1 MNKGEIFPESKE
13 LFKEQ
18 PNLTVYLIRHGE
30 SGKDKT
36 NPKRG
41 LTDKGRGEVQETI
54 LKIAKQIVADELPE
68 FKDWKNKEAYATA
81 LQTAL
86 DKVKLFIRDSKTDRT
101 CEQDWVMNDTLI
113 ELGARPDQIDLPKS
127 AYEWKGEDIPTGA
140 GPGVEKRLKG
150 IKGIEKEPAFRKKL
164 GDQEYLKEL
173 GAKDEIV
180 AWALTPDDE
189 IPTTVETKTQMLKR
203 KNADMAKV
211 EEAAVWLAGRD
222 QSKRIVY
229 IANSHASMTSL
240 IAADEL
246 GIPLE
251 QVGEVANAEG
261 VRLDFYGKDKKKTA
275 QPIGNKI
282 EEINNIYNKEK

>member
-1 MNKGEIFPESKE
+1 MNEGKMFNESKE
-13 LFKEQ
+13 LLKEQ
-18 PNLTVYLIRHGE
+18 ANLTVYLIRHGE

-36 NPKRG
+36 DPKRG
-41 LTDKGRGEVQETI
+41 LTDKGRLEVKNTI
-54 LKIAKQIVADELPE
+54 TNIAKQIINDELPD
-68 FKDWKNKEAYATA
+68 FKDWDNKTAYARA
-81 LQTAL
+81 LEAAL
-86 DKVKLFIRDSKTDRT
+86 DKIKLFIRDSKTDRT

-127 AYEWKGEDIPTGA
+127 AYAWKGETVPAEA

-150 IKGIEKEPAFRKKL
+150 IQGIEKEPGFRKKL
-164 GDQEYLKEL
+164 GDPEYLQAL

-189 IPTTVETKTQMLKR
+189 IPTAVETKTQMLQR

-211 EEAAVWLAGRD
+211 ENVASWLSHKE
-222 QSKRIVY
+222 QTKRIVY

-246 GIPLE
+246 SIPLE
-251 QVGEVANAEG
+251 QVGEVDNAEG
-261 VRLDFYGKDKKKTA
+261 VRLDFYGSDNKKIV
-275 QPIGNKI
+275 QPIGDKI
-282 EEINNIYNKEK
+282 SQIYYSCKQEK